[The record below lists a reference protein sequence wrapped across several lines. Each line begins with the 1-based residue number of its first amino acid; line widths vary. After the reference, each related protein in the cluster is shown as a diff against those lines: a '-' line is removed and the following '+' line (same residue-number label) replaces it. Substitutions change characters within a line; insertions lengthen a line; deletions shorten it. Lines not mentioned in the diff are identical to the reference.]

1 MNRLI
6 LVFVVI
12 LISLKPISLYSQ
24 KNNTAAI
31 AAGAL
36 IGGAAIGLLAANSV
50 ENVKEGFERRMVE
63 WVLSNKQM
71 SKPVEFELKLIKWDI
86 TKKEDFSNVTV
97 IGFFYKERD
106 SAPVVLLNA
115 CSPGWINDNGVDFSY
130 VDVYEITQDLWSR
143 IMINY
148 LNLAKSS
155 EMETVTDINKIPT
168 LSKGKAQVYVPFYM
182 VESIS
187 SSSLTFYT
195 ENNGETKF
203 YFKSL
208 ANGDV
213 HLANDFDKDFVID
226 FNEANMNI
234 YLKSTG
240 DLIKLK
246 RNFLIDITKR
256 VFQDKI
262 PITVY

>member
-1 MNRLI
+1 MKKVLLLLFI
-6 LVFVVI
+6 IATFFKH
-12 LISLKPISLYSQ
+12 ISIYSQ
-24 KNNTAAI
+24 KNNAAAI
-31 AAGAL
+31 AAGAI
-36 IGGAAIGLLAANSV
+36 IGGAAIGLIAANSV

-71 SKPVEFELKLIKWDI
+71 SKPVEFELKLIKWDVA
-86 TKKEDFSNVTV
+86 KKEDFSNVSV
-97 IGFFYKERD
+97 IGFSYKEKNTE
-106 SAPVVLLNA
+106 PVVLLNA

-130 VDVYEITQDLWSR
+130 VHVYEITQDLWSR

-187 SSSLTFYT
+187 TSSLSFYT
-195 ENNGETKF
+195 EDNGETKF

-213 HLANDFDKDFVID
+213 HLANDFDKDFVLD
-226 FNEANMNI
+226 FNEGNMNI

-256 VFQDKI
+256 VFQDQL
-262 PITVY
+262 PMTVY

>member
-1 MNRLI
+1 
-6 LVFVVI
+6 
-12 LISLKPISLYSQ
+12 
-24 KNNTAAI
+24 
-31 AAGAL
+31 
-36 IGGAAIGLLAANSV
+36 
-50 ENVKEGFERRMVE
+50 
-63 WVLSNKQM
+63 M
-71 SKPVEFELKLIKWDI
+71 SKPVEFELKLIKWDV
-86 TKKEDFSNVTV
+86 TKKEDFSNVSV
-97 IGFFYKERD
+97 IGFSYKESD

-182 VESIS
+182 VESVS

-208 ANGDV
+208 SNGDV
-213 HLANDFDKDFVID
+213 HLANNFDKDFVID
-226 FNEANMNI
+226 FNEGNMNV

-246 RNFLIDITKR
+246 RNFLVDITKR

-262 PITVY
+262 PLTVY